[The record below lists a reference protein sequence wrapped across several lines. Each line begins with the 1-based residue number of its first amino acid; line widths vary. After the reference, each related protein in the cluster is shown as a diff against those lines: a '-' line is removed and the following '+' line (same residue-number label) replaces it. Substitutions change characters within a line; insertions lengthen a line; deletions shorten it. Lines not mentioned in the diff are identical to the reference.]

1 VKYLFPVTAKLRK
14 LWKAKP
20 PAGYVNSNSDYVKYH
35 AIPVEGKKPL
45 SNPSH
50 KTTACYSSCRPG
62 YDKFD
67 ITCMPLQKGGVVD
80 LVEAYEFMNFF
91 TRYGIIPEGI
101 NIWGEKDGVH
111 CHIPAAIGNPHNVYV
126 ALTCYRWIDSHP
138 PLVWDFLNI
147 MSQDGDKHPLQI
159 LPYIVGKHIGN
170 SNHTFLPTSYDGM
183 SSSLNP
189 LVGLA
194 SKIYFDVEDKRGAAQ
209 YKNPMSYVNTSIG
222 EVVKTITPNVK
233 AKSGPGAWAGDITGP
248 RFLLEKPEDACHPD
262 LFEMYTIPNIT
273 EVQIEEFLSAHFT
286 QEKK

>member
-1 VKYLFPVTAKLRK
+1 MQYLFPVTAKFRK
-14 LWKAKP
+14 LWEAKP
-20 PAGYVNSNSDYVKYH
+20 PAGYENSGQDYVKYH
-35 AIPVEGKKPL
+35 AVPVGGNKPL
-45 SNPSH
+45 STPSH
-50 KTTACYSSCRPG
+50 NNTPCYSSCRPE

-67 ITCMPLQKGGVVD
+67 ITCMPLQKKGVVD
-80 LVEAYEFMNFF
+80 LVEAFEFMNYF
-91 TRYGIIPEGI
+91 TRFGIIPEGI
-101 NIWGEKDGVH
+101 NVWGEDDGIH
-111 CHIPAAIGNPHNVYV
+111 CNIPAGVANPHNIYV

-147 MSQDGDKHPLQI
+147 MNQDGEKHPFQI

-183 SSSLNP
+183 STSLNP
-189 LVGLA
+189 MVGLA
-194 SKIYFDVEDKRGAAQ
+194 SKIYFDVDDKRGKSQ
-209 YKNPMSYVNTSIG
+209 YENPREYVNNAIG
-222 EVVKTITPNVK
+222 AVVKSITPMIKTKGGEAAWN
-233 AKSGPGAWAGDITGP
+233 GPRTGP